1 MLSVNLGVE
10 YTMVQNRHV
19 ELIKRGATVLV
30 WVLMAL
36 IVIPVTALI
45 STSLLPLNS
54 PLLGLGIGVVVM
66 LIVYYIGSHDIEWV

>member
-1 MLSVNLGVE
+1 
-10 YTMVQNRHV
+10 MVQNRHV